1 LKKIYFYTFFQFALF
16 HGPIIIL
23 FYQHHALTLSNIYL
37 LQTLHYFAKLAFE
50 IPAGVFA
57 DSYKKKYSLFLGALL
72 VSASYTGIF
81 FSQTFILFA
90 LFEIIA
96 GIGRSLI
103 SGADSAL
110 IYETLKRKNNLSL
123 YHHVESINFTILNT
137 AFILYAVASGYIA
150 RINLS
155 LPYLFSAIF
164 IGAAAILA
172 LTIDEPKEKHKPEDF
187 AKISSTRLTDGWR
200 AIKQSKALSF
210 LTAFGAIF
218 LFLRELNFYT
228 EQPLLSKVGIEI
240 QFFGFL
246 PAIGAAIWAGTSYF
260 SPKIIVH
267 IGEKRSFLLVLI
279 LFLLPSLWLASSTER
294 ISDLV
299 LYVIYYFSYGLGEPL
314 IRINSNS
321 SIKDSSV
328 RTTVLSIQS
337 TLGLLPYCLFASF
350 FGYLLDTRPLNMG
363 FFVFSAISLALLV
376 YTIYWLLTNQQ
387 ESFENSATLELSDPS
402 EKPKTA

>member
-1 LKKIYFYTFFQFALF
+1 MKKIYFYTFFQFALF

-23 FYQHHALTLSNIYL
+23 FYQHHGLTLSNIYL

-57 DSYKKKYSLFLGALL
+57 DNYKRKYSLFWGALL
-72 VSASYTGIF
+72 VSASYIGIF
-81 FSQTFILFA
+81 YSQMFILFA

-110 IYETLKRKNNLSL
+110 IYDTLKRKNSLSL
-123 YHHVESINFTILNT
+123 YHHVESINFAILNM

-150 RINLS
+150 KINLS
-155 LPYLFSAIF
+155 LPYLFSAVF
-164 IGAAAILA
+164 IGVAAILA
-172 LTIDEPKEKHKPEDF
+172 LTIDEPKEKHKAEDF
-187 AKISSTRLTDGWR
+187 TKINSTGFAIGLK
-200 AIKQSKALSF
+200 AIKQSKTLSF
-210 LTAFGAIF
+210 LTMFGAIF

-260 SPKIIVH
+260 SPKIIAY

-279 LFLLPSLWLASSTER
+279 LFFLPSLWLTKSTER
-294 ISDLV
+294 MSDLAI
-299 LYVIYYFSYGLGEPL
+299 YVMYYSSYGLGEPL

-321 SIKDSSV
+321 SIKDSSI

-337 TLGLLPYCLFASF
+337 ALGLLPYCLFASF
-350 FGYLLDTRPLNMG
+350 FGYLLDTKPLNVG
-363 FFVFSAISLALLV
+363 FGVFSAISLCLLV
-376 YTIYWLLTNQQ
+376 YTIYWLWVNKQ
-387 ESFENSATLELSDPS
+387 ENFENSATLELSNTS
-402 EKPKTA
+402 EKQKAV